1 MILVI
6 DNYDSFVH
14 TVANYLRELGGTP
27 EVIRNDAA
35 LPDEEPEAIVISP
48 GPCTPDE
55 AGVSMQLIA
64 EYSGRVPILG
74 ICLGHQCIGQVFGG
88 RVTRAQRPMHGEA
101 SLVRHE
107 ASGILEGLPD
117 PLSVGR
123 YHSLIVEIE
132 ARDSLLAPVAWSSE
146 GEIMALRHRD
156 HPTFGVQFHPEVDP
170 YGTRPPDAPQF
181 SWPRRASM
189 MRVWQDGRIIAPEDA
204 HVAITDRGLLLGD
217 GLFETMAVCRG
228 KVCDLEAHLARLNAG
243 LAIVGFARSVDIPKL
258 RAGIAQYLAAE
269 GALSAVL
276 RVTVTRGTGPRGL
289 APPEAPHPTI
299 LMTLSPMPPKREAPV
314 SLHIATVTR
323 RNEHSPFPA
332 SRRCPTSTMCW
343 RCPRPAP
350 RALTTR

>member
-55 AGVSMQLIA
+55 AGVSMQLISK
-64 EYSGRVPILG
+64 YSGRVPILG

-156 HPTFGVQFHPEVDP
+156 HPTFGVQFHPESILTEHGHRMLRNFLGHV
-170 YGTRPPDAPQF
+170 
-181 SWPRRASM
+181 
-189 MRVWQDGRIIAPEDA
+189 GR
-204 HVAITDRGLLLGD
+204 
-217 GLFETMAVCRG
+217 
-228 KVCDLEAHLARLNAG
+228 
-243 LAIVGFARSVDIPKL
+243 
-258 RAGIAQYLAAE
+258 Q
-269 GALSAVL
+269 
-276 RVTVTRGTGPRGL
+276 
-289 APPEAPHPTI
+289 
-299 LMTLSPMPPKREAPV
+299 
-314 SLHIATVTR
+314 
-323 RNEHSPFPA
+323 
-332 SRRCPTSTMCW
+332 
-343 RCPRPAP
+343 
-350 RALTTR
+350 